1 MSNDVLSS
9 EPLEPNEPVAAP
21 EVKLESVAE
30 AAVPIESV
38 KDQTDG
44 PKEEL
49 RFNKQNINEQHP
61 TTKVLPKD
69 YVSPE
74 RIDLPSAPYSYIQY
88 SFSKT
93 PNINLTNAAQASTW
107 GKSIEESIS
116 VFCPEQQFQL
126 TLEDTK
132 ASFVQDIDSPK
143 GKLFPS
149 APRLAVQN
157 NSVVQGERG
166 VIQFLDYLGLG
177 TVFRTPL
184 WNTGIWITLKAPSD
198 TRLLELQ
205 RQIANEKYTLGRT
218 TYGLALS
225 NRSVYIANILLDFAL
240 EHLYQTNI
248 STEKNL
254 KEIISSNDI
263 TTMVWALANV
273 IWNNGFRYRT
283 SCTHNPEVCQHVVE
297 ELLNLSKLLWVNENA
312 FTPYQRMHM
321 TKTKTKEITEDD
333 VKRYK
338 EENILNRRYTFNVTS
353 KEKNIEFVLRIPTA
367 AEYIASGQRWVSD
380 IVSMVNS
387 AIGTDNNLDERNQL
401 ILNHS
406 NATDMRQHIHWVEK
420 LIFDS
425 NEISDRETLESIFDR
440 LSSEDAIRHRLN
452 TEIKAF
458 TESTTST
465 VIGIVSYNCPNCG
478 GHVKFNGT
486 DENFKSI
493 IPIEVYDVFFK
504 LLVQKTQ
511 NITTRGPFDGLAKT

>member
-1 MSNDVLSS
+1 MSNDILSNDPEPTEDLSVPTTPVVEAVELPETSKEQS
-9 EPLEPNEPVAAP
+9 E
-21 EVKLESVAE
+21 
-30 AAVPIESV
+30 
-38 KDQTDG
+38 G

-49 RFNKQNINEQHP
+49 RFNKQNIFEQHP
-61 TTKVLPKD
+61 TTKKLPKD
-69 YVSPE
+69 YTSPE
-74 RIDLPSAPYSYIQY
+74 RVDLPGAPYSYIQY

-93 PNINLTNAAQASTW
+93 PNINLTSAAEASTW
-107 GKSIEESIS
+107 GRSIEESLSI
-116 VFCPEQQFQL
+116 FCPEQQFQT
-126 TLEDTK
+126 TLEDPK
-132 ASFVQDIDSPK
+132 AKFVQDVDSPK

-149 APRLAVQN
+149 APRLATQN

-263 TTMVWALANV
+263 TTVVWALANV
-273 IWNNGFRYRT
+273 IWNNGFRYRKG
-283 SCTHNPEVCQHVVE
+283 CTHNPEVCQHVVE

-312 FTPYQRMHM
+312 FTPYQRLHM
-321 TKTKTKEITEDD
+321 TKTKTKEVTEDD

-338 EENILNRRYTFNVTS
+338 EENILNRKYTFKVVSN
-353 KEKNIEFVLRIPTA
+353 EKNIEFVLRIPTA
-367 AEYIASGQRWVSD
+367 AEYIESGQRWVSD
-380 IVSMVNS
+380 IVSMVNA

-425 NEISDRETLESIFDR
+425 NEISDRQTLESIFDR
-440 LSSEDAIRHRLN
+440 LSAEDAIRHRFN
-452 TEIKAF
+452 QEIKSF

-465 VIGIVSYNCPNCG
+465 VIGILSYDCPNCG

-486 DENFKSI
+486 DENFKSV